1 MGKAKL
7 LEAIIRGRDGLKIE
21 EVFGRSAWY
30 EFSWEGRSRPPEHI
44 VVVGNGPVKSRWG
57 ERVDGADIVIR
68 CNDYRKVGA
77 LDIDEGCAKIG
88 SKCDIQFICLHGGFF
103 EKAKSVGFS
112 T

>member
-30 EFSWEGRSRPPEHI
+30 EFSWEGRSRPPAHI

-68 CNDYRKVGA
+68 CNDYQSVGA
-77 LDIDEGCAKIG
+77 PSYGRGIG
-88 SKCDIQFICLHGGFF
+88 EDWIQM
-103 EKAKSVGFS
+103 
-112 T
+112 